1 MALVF
6 STGRRL
12 FQDARLAWVAAA
24 LFAVH
29 PAHSE
34 AVDWIAAV
42 PEMEVT
48 FFVLL
53 TFWLFMQMDRDSW
66 ELRIATVAAFALAL
80 MSKEPA
86 LMFAPLAIAF
96 EHLVRPNNEQT
107 SIAGKVK
114 RYAPLCAVGGAYLLL
129 RIALFGKLALF
140 YNMRKLLGRR
150 RSILVSR

>member
-1 MALVF
+1 
-6 STGRRL
+6 
-12 FQDARLAWVAAA
+12 
-24 LFAVH
+24 
-29 PAHSE
+29 
-34 AVDWIAAV
+34 
-42 PEMEVT
+42 
-48 FFVLL
+48 
-53 TFWLFMQMDRDSW
+53 
-66 ELRIATVAAFALAL
+66 